1 MQGHQPHPATPGG
14 AADFAA
20 AFRPNNGKKR
30 GSYNCGRC
38 GQPKKGHICHLP
50 PSSTAAT
57 PTDSTS
63 SAATPISVPRPP
75 RQPYT
80 RLRRALSFEDAAE
93 SENENEENNNEG
105 EVAEES
111 DDVAVTSGELRGS
124 CLYEV
129 MRRLAPME
137 LLIAAK
143 VCKGWRDTSRR
154 IWKAAEELRLRVPV
168 RSQLGFA
175 GSVVRKCPGLLRLS
189 LRMERF

>member
-1 MQGHQPHPATPGG
+1 MQGNQPHPATPGG

-50 PSSTAAT
+50 PSYTT

-63 SAATPISVPRPP
+63 SAASPISIPRPP

-80 RLRRALSFEDAAE
+80 RLRRALSFDDAAE
-93 SENENEENNNEG
+93 SENENEERDDD
-105 EVAEES
+105 ARES
-111 DDVAVTSGELRGS
+111 DDVAENEAVRSGELGGS
-124 CLYEV
+124 CLWEV

-137 LLIAAK
+137 LLVAAK
-143 VCKGWRDTSRR
+143 VCKGWRDTSRK
-154 IWKAAEELRLRVPV
+154 IWKAAEELRLRVPAK
-168 RSQLGFA
+168 SQLGFA